1 MTRLKESLEDAKLDF
16 DGDYIHDDNFEIN
29 LSRVMKDK
37 YDIAQLRRLAG
48 TQYAEKTAEMQQS
61 DIKRLREKVYNLLNE
76 PTEFN
81 HHTKGRIK
89 EPFIDALLY
98 AYSQNTGVTLAD
110 LKQQK
115 EILNARNQIWDMV
128 NAYGRDVLMS
138 LATDE
143 DAAMRRAIE
152 AREAERPTR
161 QEEGPTF
168 EEREAE
174 AERVDEMMADLRAG
188 RTVRR

>member
-1 MTRLKESLEDAKLDF
+1 MYVTISFIENPSATVLST
-16 DGDYIHDDNFEIN
+16 YCNCSPSIN
-29 LSRVMKDK
+29 VPD
-37 YDIAQLRRLAG
+37 
-48 TQYAEKTAEMQQS
+48 
-61 DIKRLREKVYNLLNE
+61 V
-76 PTEFN
+76 
-81 HHTKGRIK
+81 
-89 EPFIDALLY
+89 
-98 AYSQNTGVTLAD
+98 
-110 LKQQK
+110 
-115 EILNARNQIWDMV
+115 WDMV
-128 NAYGRDVLMS
+128 NSYGRDVLMS